1 MDITIAFF
9 IICLLIVLL
18 FFAYRF
24 YVLYK
29 NLHAER
35 EDRTSAI
42 EESNRKVLEQYRN
55 KYLNALEKYASNKE
69 MENFDK
75 NEFLKYINAVK
86 ILCELPEK
94 KDGKVE

>member
-55 KYLNALEKYASNKE
+55 KYLNALEKKASNEE
-69 MENFDK
+69 MAKIDK
-75 NEFLKYINAVK
+75 VEFQKYIDALK
-86 ILCELPEK
+86 ELCELHEEK
-94 KDGKVE
+94 NGNA